1 MGSSVVEL
9 VLGGQKQNS
18 AGKRPA
24 GQPAS
29 YNDFK
34 FGLACEFC
42 NKAFTDQA
50 HLDEHIQCKHPN
62 LTKRIQAF
70 KAALGLNDSN
80 DEPDTKRIK
89 LDYQGILKD
98 KNENSLS
105 SYSII
110 SFPTAHAQLSGADG
124 YNEPLDLACKPV
136 SLNVE
141 VEDEEEE
148 RFVADGNNNQN
159 HSNNLL
165 QIAPPLPATSPCSPL
180 NLHISRPATPTP
192 SPSLGQEE
200 PQPDEPDEG
209 PEAGLH
215 GDSLDTDNTAQP
227 QPQKLHE
234 YLVKQSNATSDENG
248 RKKFLCPVCKC
259 QLSWKTNLS
268 VHLRTHSGERPFQC
282 VLCLNRFRQKAHL
295 YKHFRCSHGHKLS
308 PYNCMFCTESYS
320 RSPND
325 LYNHITEVHK
335 RETDELTNNNNN
347 LINNNINNNNN
358 NNVKTEL
365 MEKSKEDEEEV
376 EPENLSQEKLKTVV
390 DQEET
395 KKAQDEAEA
404 EEVEEEFEPKDRD
417 DDVRFEAIQEEF
429 EFDGKIIKPS
439 YCVLPF
445 VTDEEVEACTKR
457 NIAEYYEQPED
468 YSEDEEGQMV
478 IDEGPLTPENLILA
492 HRNSPPAPVNLS
504 KNNFNNNELKIN
516 SFGQGF
522 ANAINICRRED
533 LVTEEPS
540 EAPQP
545 THTVKFE
552 PLHPA
557 LYYPAA
563 FPDFSL
569 PFSLSGLIQK
579 KKAEMAAILA
589 PRLSPKEEQQQH
601 AKLTLDHLAKAA
613 MVSKSALS
621 PAKSESGGNNNNN
634 TAVSEYENQ
643 IQNDLR

>member
-62 LTKRIQAF
+62 LTKRIEAF

-89 LDYQGILKD
+89 LDCHQ
-98 KNENSLS
+98 
-105 SYSII
+105 
-110 SFPTAHAQLSGADG
+110 
-124 YNEPLDLACKPV
+124 
-136 SLNVE
+136 
-141 VEDEEEE
+141 
-148 RFVADGNNNQN
+148 
-159 HSNNLL
+159 
-165 QIAPPLPATSPCSPL
+165 
-180 NLHISRPATPTP
+180 
-192 SPSLGQEE
+192 
-200 PQPDEPDEG
+200 
-209 PEAGLH
+209 
-215 GDSLDTDNTAQP
+215 
-227 QPQKLHE
+227 
-234 YLVKQSNATSDENG
+234 
-248 RKKFLCPVCKC
+248 
-259 QLSWKTNLS
+259 
-268 VHLRTHSGERPFQC
+268 
-282 VLCLNRFRQKAHL
+282 
-295 YKHFRCSHGHKLS
+295 
-308 PYNCMFCTESYS
+308 
-320 RSPND
+320 
-325 LYNHITEVHK
+325 EVHK

-376 EPENLSQEKLKTVV
+376 EPENLTQEKLKTVV

-404 EEVEEEFEPKDRD
+404 EDAEEEYEPKDRT

-522 ANAINICRRED
+522 ANAINICRKEE
-533 LVTEEPS
+533 LTEEAA
-540 EAPQP
+540 APRP

-589 PRLSPKEEQQQH
+589 PRLSPKEEQRQH

>member
-89 LDYQGILKD
+89 LDYQ
-98 KNENSLS
+98 
-105 SYSII
+105 
-110 SFPTAHAQLSGADG
+110 
-124 YNEPLDLACKPV
+124 
-136 SLNVE
+136 
-141 VEDEEEE
+141 
-148 RFVADGNNNQN
+148 
-159 HSNNLL
+159 
-165 QIAPPLPATSPCSPL
+165 
-180 NLHISRPATPTP
+180 
-192 SPSLGQEE
+192 
-200 PQPDEPDEG
+200 
-209 PEAGLH
+209 
-215 GDSLDTDNTAQP
+215 
-227 QPQKLHE
+227 
-234 YLVKQSNATSDENG
+234 
-248 RKKFLCPVCKC
+248 
-259 QLSWKTNLS
+259 
-268 VHLRTHSGERPFQC
+268 
-282 VLCLNRFRQKAHL
+282 
-295 YKHFRCSHGHKLS
+295 
-308 PYNCMFCTESYS
+308 
-320 RSPND
+320 
-325 LYNHITEVHK
+325 EVHK
-335 RETDELTNNNNN
+335 RETDELTNNNN
-347 LINNNINNNNN
+347 LISNNK
-358 NNVKTEL
+358 NVKTEL
-365 MEKSKEDEEEV
+365 MEKLKEEEEEEDV
-376 EPENLSQEKLKTVV
+376 QPENLSQEKAKTVV
-390 DQEET
+390 DQEDSKNEE
-395 KKAQDEAEA
+395 AQEDA
-404 EEVEEEFEPKDRD
+404 EEDHQPKDRT

-445 VTDEEVEACTKR
+445 VTDEEVEARTKR

-492 HRNSPPAPVNLS
+492 HRNSPPSPVNLS

-533 LVTEEPS
+533 LTEES
-540 EAPQP
+540 ERPQP

-621 PAKSESGGNNNNN
+621 PAKSESSGNNNNN

-643 IQNDLR
+643 IQNDLWPVDCIKCNTLLSSLDNFNIHMNDHWSDDKCCPVCGLLINSKRFNFKQHLKIHTGEKPFVCQVCNRAFRQKAHMVKHVTTHRSEPRSMSDPHNQMFNHGPVAGA